1 MNKRCVV
8 LIPIYKDNL
17 DADEFFSVKASL
29 RHLDDFDVLFI
40 GPELL
45 NIQYYSKEFPNVPFH
60 RVQAIAAI
68 GDVGGADVLGRG
80 DEIFDPDG

>member
-8 LIPIYKDNL
+8 LIPIYKENL

-29 RHLDDFDVLFI
+29 RHLGDFDVLFI

-45 NIQYYSKEFPNVPFH
+45 DIGYYSKEFPNVPFH
-60 RVQAIAAI
+60 YFNKDFFASIN
-68 GDVGGADVLGRG
+68 GYNN
-80 DEIFDPDG
+80 